1 MQTGLLS
8 RLFCHEA
15 VYYDASIAMSEAVR
29 TMMRMDAE
37 AAQEAAAQ
45 ADAGFLWD
53 FWYPA
58 TRSTEIR
65 RQKLV
70 KAMLLEVPLVLGR
83 TSEGKVFAMRDSC
96 PHRGIPLSYGR
107 LDGKV
112 VECCYH
118 GWRFDACSGQ
128 CVEIPSLSSQDKL
141 KVERIFAGHFPCE
154 ERDGYIWVYMSSRG
168 RTAADNAPGTKLTER
183 IPAAP
188 ALTVFSDKYKI
199 THLSCE
205 LPS

>member
-1 MQTGLLS
+1 MAKMREGMETMLQTNAG
-8 RLFCHEA
+8 
-15 VYYDASIAMSEAVR
+15 
-29 TMMRMDAE
+29 
-37 AAQEAAAQ
+37 AAPESAAQ

-58 TRSTEIR
+58 ARRTEIR
-65 RQKLV
+65 GQKLV
-70 KAMLLEVPLVLGR
+70 TAMLLEVPLVLGR

-107 LDGKV
+107 LDGNV

-141 KVERIFAGHFPCE
+141 KVERIFAGHYPAE
-154 ERDGYIWVYMSSRG
+154 ERDGDVWGYMNS
-168 RTAADNAPGTKLTER
+168 PGTRLPET

-188 ALTVFSDKYKI
+188 ALTV
-199 THLSCE
+199 
-205 LPS
+205 

>member
-1 MQTGLLS
+1 
-8 RLFCHEA
+8 
-15 VYYDASIAMSEAVR
+15 MSEAVR

-37 AAQEAAAQ
+37 AAQDAAAQ

-58 TRSTEIR
+58 ARSTEIR
-65 RQKLV
+65 GQKLV
-70 KAMLLEVPLVLGR
+70 TAMLLEVPLVLGR

-154 ERDGYIWVYMSSRG
+154 ENDGYVWVYMNS
-168 RTAADNAPGTKLTER
+168 PGTRLPET

-188 ALTVFSDKYKI
+188 ANSYKPKRI
-199 THLSCE
+199 RHALRKGSAPQKSAP
-205 LPS
+205 PS